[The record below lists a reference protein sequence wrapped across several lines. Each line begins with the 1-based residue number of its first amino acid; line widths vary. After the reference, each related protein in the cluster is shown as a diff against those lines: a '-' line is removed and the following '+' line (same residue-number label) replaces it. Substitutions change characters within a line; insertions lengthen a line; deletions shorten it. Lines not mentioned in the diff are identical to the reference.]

1 MLKLSNERLSN
12 LNGTLC
18 LLLSGGYNLQRE
30 PTQADR
36 VQARTV
42 CGRYQLAN
50 VTVCESIGKMILA
63 VRPCVGPVLQL
74 ILETS
79 LLWAESTSLID
90 MKAMD
95 NDLARNACFQSSP
108 GYVIHNLNYFTSFHS
123 FKTCTLTQCNRG
135 HLASCV
141 LMVLA
146 STICFQVDTKRS
158 DDCTHSWTQR
168 IH

>member
-1 MLKLSNERLSN
+1 MRDWSN
-12 LNGTLC
+12 LDETLP

-50 VTVCESIGKMILA
+50 VTVCESIVKNDFSCM
-63 VRPCVGPVLQL
+63 
-74 ILETS
+74 S
-79 LLWAESTSLID
+79 LCWASIAADTWNFSLVSWVYLSLID

-108 GYVIHNLNYFTSFHS
+108 GYVIHLTSMHNYFTSFHS
-123 FKTCTLTQCNRG
+123 FKTCTLTQCYRG

-141 LMVLA
+141 LMVFA
-146 STICFQVDTKRS
+146 SMIFIQVDSKRS